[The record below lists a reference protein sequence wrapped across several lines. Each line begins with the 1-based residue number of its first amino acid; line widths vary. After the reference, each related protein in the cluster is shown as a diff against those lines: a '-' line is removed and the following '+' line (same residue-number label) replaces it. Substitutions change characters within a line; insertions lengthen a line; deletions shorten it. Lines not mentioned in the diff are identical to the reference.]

1 MTDVLIDKKKIEVSD
16 WYLQN
21 FKLIEEKQNGNIIH
35 FVQQLRNEAIKQL
48 KELGF
53 PSTKNEEW
61 KYTQVLPIVQK
72 NFLPSS
78 LAEIPKNKIND
89 IRKLIKENPIFSNLS
104 SNQLVFIDGK
114 FCESLSTIESN
125 GELVVSPIRNAFDNY
140 SDLILKHF
148 NKYSRIENGFNALNN
163 AFFSDGLLVYAKDN
177 LVEDEPIVAIFVQS
191 GDEEFLIAPRNLVI
205 IGKNSQIKIIE
216 IYISLTDVQNFSN
229 VITEIFL
236 DENSKVEHYKF
247 QDESLN
253 SYHIGKIQGECNR
266 NANLVSHNLVFGAAL
281 SRNDIN
287 IVLNGEGAEGHMY
300 GLFFVKDSQHCDN
313 HTLFDHA
320 KPHCISN
327 EFYKGIL
334 ADNSKGVFNGKII
347 VRKGAQKTNA
357 YQQNK
362 NLLLSG
368 NARID
373 TKPQLEIFAD
383 DVRCTHGA
391 TVGQIEEASLFY
403 LRARGIDE
411 KTARTMLV
419 NAFANDV
426 LMNMTLEPF
435 RDKINDY
442 VINLMNRIFNNI
454 NTYGSK

>member
-125 GELVVSPIRNAFDNY
+125 GELVVSSIRNAFDNY

-191 GDEEFLIAPRNLVI
+191 GD
-205 IGKNSQIKIIE
+205 
-216 IYISLTDVQNFSN
+216 
-229 VITEIFL
+229 
-236 DENSKVEHYKF
+236 
-247 QDESLN
+247 
-253 SYHIGKIQGECNR
+253 
-266 NANLVSHNLVFGAAL
+266 
-281 SRNDIN
+281 
-287 IVLNGEGAEGHMY
+287 
-300 GLFFVKDSQHCDN
+300 
-313 HTLFDHA
+313 
-320 KPHCISN
+320 
-327 EFYKGIL
+327 
-334 ADNSKGVFNGKII
+334 
-347 VRKGAQKTNA
+347 
-357 YQQNK
+357 
-362 NLLLSG
+362 
-368 NARID
+368 
-373 TKPQLEIFAD
+373 
-383 DVRCTHGA
+383 
-391 TVGQIEEASLFY
+391 
-403 LRARGIDE
+403 
-411 KTARTMLV
+411 
-419 NAFANDV
+419 
-426 LMNMTLEPF
+426 
-435 RDKINDY
+435 
-442 VINLMNRIFNNI
+442 
-454 NTYGSK
+454 